1 VTLVVRAAR
10 PDEWRSVRDLRL
22 RALEDSPNAFGSTSE
37 RERAYAKREWLQWI
51 SGWERAVNRLL
62 VAIDGET
69 WIGMAVGSRTGGDE
83 RAHLYAM
90 WVDPDSR
97 RAGVGRRLVEAVV
110 AWAEAEGATEIEL
123 GATAINRDA
132 VVFYERLG
140 FADTGERHPL
150 RDGSPLE
157 VVVMRR
163 DLVG

>member
-1 VTLVVRAAR
+1 MIEVRTAR
-10 PDEWRSVRDLRL
+10 PDEWRYVRDLRL
-22 RALEDSPNAFGSTSE
+22 RALADSPDAFGSTFE
-37 RERAYAKREWLQWI
+37 RERVYAKREWLRWI

-62 VAIDGET
+62 VAIDEQT
-69 WIGMAVGSRTGGDE
+69 WIGMAVGSRADDDE

-90 WVDPDSR
+90 WVDPVSR
-97 RAGVGRRLVEAVV
+97 RAGVGRRLVEAVL

-123 GATAINRDA
+123 GATATNRDA

-140 FADTGERHPL
+140 FADSGERHAL

-163 DLVG
+163 GLGV

>member
-1 VTLVVRAAR
+1 MIEVRTAR
-10 PDEWRSVRDLRL
+10 PDEWRHVRDLRL
-22 RALEDSPNAFGSTSE
+22 RALADSPDAFGSTFE
-37 RERAYAKREWLQWI
+37 RERVYAKREWLRWI
-51 SGWERAVNRLL
+51 SGWERTVNRLL
-62 VAIDGET
+62 VAIDEQT
-69 WIGMAVGSRTGGDE
+69 WIGMAVGSRADDDE

-97 RAGVGRRLVEAVV
+97 RTGVGRRLVEAILE
-110 AWAEAEGATEIEL
+110 WAEAEGATEIEL

-140 FADTGERHPL
+140 FADTSERHAL

-163 DLVG
+163 GLGG